1 MTKDE
6 IIKLARQAGF
16 ERLGHDDH
24 DYVCYP
30 DEIVAFATLIAEK
43 EREACAILCES
54 LSLEWKDQP
63 QIAQV
68 ELATMMD
75 CALAIRNRGQE

>member
-6 IIKLARQAGF
+6 IIKLAKQSGF

-43 EREACAILCES
+43 ELEQCARICEDNANDLSEGDWDSACNNCADLIRDKG
-54 LSLEWKDQP
+54 LE
-63 QIAQV
+63 
-68 ELATMMD
+68 
-75 CALAIRNRGQE
+75 